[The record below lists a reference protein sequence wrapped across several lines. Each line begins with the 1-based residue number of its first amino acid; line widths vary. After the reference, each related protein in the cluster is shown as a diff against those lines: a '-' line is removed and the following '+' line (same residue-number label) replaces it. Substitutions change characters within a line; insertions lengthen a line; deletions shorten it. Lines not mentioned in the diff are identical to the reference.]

1 MGHAGVRE
9 QAEPREQAG
18 LRERSKARRRAAI
31 IRAALELFAERG
43 YDATTIADIAAA
55 ADVAPRT
62 VAMYFPSKQDIAMS
76 RFSQSVDELTS
87 ALRSRGPGESGTAIL
102 DRWLR
107 ARSPEAEQDL
117 RELSGRMFAANPE
130 LNALRTARMA
140 TVIAEG
146 AAIIAQ
152 DTAAAPGDAGPRIAA
167 VAAAAIVIELAD
179 IPPGDRRDRA
189 ITTAMRYLDAGL
201 ATLRP
206 ASG

>member
-1 MGHAGVRE
+1 
-9 QAEPREQAG
+9 
-18 LRERSKARRRAAI
+18 
-31 IRAALELFAERG
+31 
-43 YDATTIADIAAA
+43 
-55 ADVAPRT
+55 
-62 VAMYFPSKQDIAMS
+62 
-76 RFSQSVDELTS
+76 
-87 ALRSRGPGESGTAIL
+87 
-102 DRWLR
+102 
-107 ARSPEAEQDL
+107 
-117 RELSGRMFAANPE
+117 MFAANPE